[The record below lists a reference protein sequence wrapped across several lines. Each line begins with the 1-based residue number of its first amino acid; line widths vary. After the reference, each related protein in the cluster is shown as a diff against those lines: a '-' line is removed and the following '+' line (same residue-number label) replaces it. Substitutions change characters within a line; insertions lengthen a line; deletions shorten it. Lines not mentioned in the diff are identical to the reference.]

1 MKDQGPQAYEPALFM
16 TVRCDPPKRLR
27 REAYL
32 VKREALETGA
42 KYERPTLERNTLHLR
57 HFTHWRRFTRTRGD
71 SYLQHKI
78 P

>member
-16 TVRCDPPKRLR
+16 TVRCDRPKPLR

-42 KYERPTLERNTLHLR
+42 KYGRPILERHTLLLR
-57 HFTHWRRFTRTRGD
+57 HFTHRRRFTRTR
-71 SYLQHKI
+71 SNSMSI
-78 P
+78 A